1 MIWKILFGLAV
12 LFFIVFIWA
21 LCKIG
26 KLVEIDE
33 ERFAD
38 DLINGGIGNEHR

>member
-1 MIWKILFGLAV
+1 MIWKIIIGTAVV
-12 LFFIVFIWA
+12 LFMGFIWA

-26 KLVEIDE
+26 KIVEQDE

-38 DLINGGIGNEHR
+38 DLINGGGEG